1 MDKKSFIGGWVCSL
15 IVFLLIVVCI
25 RNSQSCLESKLD
37 SISTQI
43 SESKDG
49 VQTVD
54 SLQIIPKI
62 FESESIN
69 IGLAKMPKEF
79 PSITNPTSDSEI
91 SLTVSEF
98 ADHFKRVFKNSDMDQ
113 LVITAVK
120 TEDDKVLRW
129 HIRTH
134 EK

>member
-54 SLQIIPKI
+54 SLQIISKI

-69 IGLAKMPKEF
+69 IGLAKMPTEF

>member
-43 SESKDG
+43 SESKES

-54 SLQIIPKI
+54 SLQIISKI

-69 IGLAKMPKEF
+69 IGLAKMPTEF

>member
-43 SESKDG
+43 SESKES

-54 SLQIIPKI
+54 SLQIISKI

-69 IGLAKMPKEF
+69 IGLVKMPTEF

>member
-1 MDKKSFIGGWVCSL
+1 MDKKLFIGGWVCSL
-15 IVFLLIVVCI
+15 IVFLLIVVSI

-43 SESKDG
+43 SESKES

-54 SLQIIPKI
+54 SLQIISKI

-69 IGLAKMPKEF
+69 IGLAKMPTEF